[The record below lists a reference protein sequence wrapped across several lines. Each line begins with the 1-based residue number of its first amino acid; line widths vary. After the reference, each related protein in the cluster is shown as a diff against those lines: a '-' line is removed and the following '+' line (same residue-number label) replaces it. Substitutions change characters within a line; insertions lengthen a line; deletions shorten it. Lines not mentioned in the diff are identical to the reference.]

1 MHVIDRQS
9 FFLRKRRIPDSGS
22 SVSNSFSSQPIDD
35 QKLSRRDICRAGLA
49 AALGGSIVAFNADG
63 QPAAAQDGKGAG
75 TSTASKPDVEKPV
88 DAKPVEPRDLLN
100 AKEFPKGWRFFTE
113 EKDSP
118 LTSTWQI
125 VADDPKQPFLRC
137 TGMPFGYLRTLDVF
151 GDYEFGLQWRY
162 PTDVAGNSG
171 ILLHTADKDHIWP
184 SSIQVQ
190 LHRPQT
196 GSVFPSG
203 EAKSDNR
210 IDMKDRD
217 LPRDLNVWNECRI
230 VCREGR
236 VSVEINGKRIGE
248 VTGCMPAKGAI
259 SLQSEGAEVH
269 FQKIWLKPLT
279 KAEQPT
285 T

>member
-1 MHVIDRQS
+1 M
-9 FFLRKRRIPDSGS
+9 
-22 SVSNSFSSQPIDD
+22 SNRFSSQPIDD
-35 QKLSRRDICRAGLA
+35 LMVSRRDICRAGLA
-49 AALGGSIVAFNADG
+49 AALGGSTIVLDKGARSV
-63 QPAAAQDGKGAG
+63 AAQEGEGTGAPEV
-75 TSTASKPDVEKPV
+75 TKPDAEKPAEV
-88 DAKPVEPRDLLN
+88 KPVEPRDLLN

-113 EKDSP
+113 EKGSQ

-125 VADDPKQPFLRC
+125 VADDPRAPYLRC
-137 TGMPFGYLRTLDVF
+137 TGMPFGYLRTLEVF

-162 PTDVAGNSG
+162 PTDPVGNSG
-171 ILLHTADKDHIWP
+171 ILLHTAEADHIWP
-184 SSIQVQ
+184 TSIQVQ

-210 IDMKDRD
+210 IDMKDRE
-217 LPRDLNVWNECRI
+217 LPRDLNVWNECRV

-236 VSVEINGKRIGE
+236 ISVEINGKRVGE
-248 VTGCMPAKGAI
+248 VTGCSPAKGAI
-259 SLQSEGAEVH
+259 ALQSEGAEVH
-269 FQKIWLKPLT
+269 FQKIWLKPLA

>member
-1 MHVIDRQS
+1 M
-9 FFLRKRRIPDSGS
+9 
-22 SVSNSFSSQPIDD
+22 SNCFSSQPVDD
-35 QKLSRRDICRAGLA
+35 QKLSRREICRAGLTA
-49 AALGGSIVAFNADG
+49 AIDGTVVVLSGEAL
-63 QPAAAQDGKGAG
+63 PANAQDGVGTG
-75 TSTASKPDVEKPV
+75 TSAAPKPDAGNPVEVKP
-88 DAKPVEPRDLLN
+88 AEPRDLLN
-100 AKEFPKGWRFFTE
+100 AKDFPKGWRFFTD

-162 PTDVAGNSG
+162 PTDIAGNSG
-171 ILLHTADKDHIWP
+171 ILLHTADKDRIWP

-203 EAKSDNR
+203 EARSDNR

-248 VTGCMPAKGAI
+248 VTGCTPAKGSI

-269 FQKIWLKPLT
+269 FQKIWLKPLDKT
-279 KAEQPT
+279 EQPT